1 MELYNLKEVVG
12 KLERL
17 PSGAMQVIEQ
27 AFDLGLQKVVRE
39 AKENHPPWQT
49 KDSPKIMNPDGTW
62 RYHDITTNLT
72 GSIGLRMRRSR
83 DVIEGDV
90 GVLNETVKGDAMEYA
105 SKIERDHPFIAP
117 AVEAKKQEWLKHIEE
132 ALTAFFK

>member
-1 MELYNLKEVVG
+1 MELYNLREVVG

-17 PSGAMQVIEQ
+17 PPGAMQVIEQ
-27 AFDLGLQKVVRE
+27 AFDFGLQKVVTE
-39 AKENHPPWQT
+39 AKENHPAWQT

-72 GSIGLRMRRSR
+72 QSIGLRMRRSG

-90 GVLNETVKGDAMEYA
+90 GVLNETVKGDAMQYA
-105 SKIERDHPFIAP
+105 PKMERDHPFIGP
-117 AVEAKKQEWLKHIEE
+117 AVEAKKEEWIRHIQE
-132 ALTAFFK
+132 ALKIFFR